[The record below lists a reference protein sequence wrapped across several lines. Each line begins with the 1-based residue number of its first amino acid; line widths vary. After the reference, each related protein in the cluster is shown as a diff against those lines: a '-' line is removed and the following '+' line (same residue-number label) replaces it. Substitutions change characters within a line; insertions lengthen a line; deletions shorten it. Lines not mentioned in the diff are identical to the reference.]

1 LAKVRWHG
9 HACFEVSSAGV
20 TVVTDPHDGL
30 SLGLPAPKAS
40 ADAVLISHDHFDHAN
55 GSRLV
60 SKPDAAV
67 VKGPGVHEVKGVEV
81 KGVASFHDDSGGSKR
96 GPNTIYVFELDGIR
110 FCHLGDLGHP
120 LTPSQVAE
128 VGKVDVLFVP
138 VGGVFTVDADAAWRV
153 VEQLKPRLVVPMHFK
168 VPGLKLGIAGVE
180 PFLKGRPNVK
190 RLDASE
196 LEVSREGLPAET
208 TIVVLTPPRP

>member
-1 LAKVRWHG
+1 MAKVRWHG
-9 HACFEVSSAGV
+9 HACFEVSSAGI
-20 TVVTDPHDGL
+20 TVVTDPHDGS

-60 SKPDAAV
+60 SKPDAVV

-81 KGVASFHDDSGGSKR
+81 KGVASFHDDSEGSKR

-190 RLDASE
+190 RLDTSE

-208 TIVVLTPPRP
+208 TIVVLTPPR